1 MDSFTPDKL
10 AEITVRLSDIINLSP
25 LDNTNRDYNY
35 FYQEYFLV
43 NNKIKLLKQ
52 LSIEIADIILQIRPH
67 LTHKNKEI
75 QSIFYKSYLKM
86 EILQKDVSLNEA
98 ILNKRKEDVINMFNI
113 VFEQKEFSH
122 E

>member
-1 MDSFTPDKL
+1 MESFTPEKL
-10 AEITVRLSDIINLSP
+10 VDITERLSSIVSLSP
-25 LDNTNRDYNY
+25 LDNTNRDYTY
-35 FYQEYFLV
+35 FYQEYFSI
-43 NNKIKLLKQ
+43 NDKIEQLKQ
-52 LSIEIADIILQIRPH
+52 LSIEVADIILQIRPH

-86 EILQKDVSLNEA
+86 EILQKDVLVNEA

-113 VFEQKEFSH
+113 VFEQREFSH

>member
-1 MDSFTPDKL
+1 MDSFTPEKL

-86 EILQKDVSLNEA
+86 EILQKDVLVNEA

-113 VFEQKEFSH
+113 VFEQREFSH